1 MPAWQRRLAHSTH
14 ALLYLLFFA
23 APLAGW
29 AYSSAAGFPVVYFGL
44 IQLQDLLPRNI
55 ELAST
60 LKLVH
65 FVLTYSLAALVS
77 LHVLAALKHH
87 FIGRSGLLS
96 RMNPFTRTST

>member
-1 MPAWQRRLAHSTH
+1 MKN
-14 ALLYLLFFA
+14 LLYLFFFA

-44 IQLQDLLPRNI
+44 LQLPDWVPRNA
-55 ELAST
+55 ELAAT

-65 FVLTYSLAALVS
+65 RVLTYSLAALVV

-87 FIGRSGLLS
+87 VLDRDGLLS
-96 RMNPFTRTST
+96 RMNLFRQRL